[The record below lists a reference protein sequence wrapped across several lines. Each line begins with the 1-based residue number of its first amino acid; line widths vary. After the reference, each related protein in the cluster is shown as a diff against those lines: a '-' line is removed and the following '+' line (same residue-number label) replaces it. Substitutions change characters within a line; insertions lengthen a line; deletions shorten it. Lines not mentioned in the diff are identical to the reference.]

1 MFHNCVWFFKTI
13 DCMSYWSTER
23 SLSMCPYKSKEANI
37 FLQKMQSKDNPIRLL
52 HLAGISNIDVVL
64 KLAVL

>member
-1 MFHNCVWFFKTI
+1 
-13 DCMSYWSTER
+13 
-23 SLSMCPYKSKEANI
+23 MCPYKSKEANI